1 VKYFPILALLLLS
14 ACAAREIK
22 PTEAEMDRIEAQLAQ
37 VPCVGRLADW
47 ERIYLYHPDYFAE
60 EVDAAIKEGRAPRRS
75 GYDRTKIEIH
85 MRQANF
91 EEFGEGR
98 KSYVDYPPGLADT
111 DDRAYRIAYGSYDV
125 KSGKLDLA
133 ACGPNMTPP

>member
-1 VKYFPILALLLLS
+1 MTRLVLLLFLGLS
-14 ACAAREIK
+14 ACAAREVK
-22 PTEAEMDRIEAQLAQ
+22 PTEPEMDRIEVQLAQ
-37 VPCVGRLADW
+37 MPCVGRLADW

-60 EVDAAIKEGRAPRRS
+60 EVDAAIREGRAPRRS

-85 MRQANF
+85 LRQANF

-98 KSYVDYPPGLADT
+98 KSYADYPRGLADT

-133 ACGPNMTPP
+133 ACGAN

>member
-1 VKYFPILALLLLS
+1 MRPFLVLPLLLLS
-14 ACAAREIK
+14 ACAAREVK
-22 PTEAEMDRIEAQLAQ
+22 PTDVEMDRIEAQLAQ
-37 VPCVGRLADW
+37 VPCVGSLADW

-60 EVDAAIKEGRAPRRS
+60 EVDAAIKEGREPRRS

-85 MRQANF
+85 MRHANF

-98 KSYVDYPPGLADT
+98 KSYVDYPPGLTDT

-125 KSGKLDLA
+125 KTGKLDLA
-133 ACGPNMTPP
+133 TCGAN

>member
-1 VKYFPILALLLLS
+1 MTRLVLLLFLGLS
-14 ACAAREIK
+14 ACAAREVK
-22 PTEAEMDRIEAQLAQ
+22 PTESEMDRIEAQLAQ
-37 VPCVGRLADW
+37 MPCVGRLADW

-60 EVDAAIKEGRAPRRS
+60 EVDAAIRECREPRRS

-85 MRQANF
+85 LRQANF

-98 KSYVDYPPGLADT
+98 KSYADYPRGLADT
-111 DDRAYRIAYGSYDV
+111 DYRAYRIAYGSYDV

-133 ACGPNMTPP
+133 ACGAN